1 MKTKTKR
8 IIPYLIVIVPLILV
22 LTVSFFMISF
32 YLKKV
37 TSYSNFAKERS
48 IKEYIDTQKAQGEMW
63 VNHLKMIS
71 EYKNNTLVQE
81 VKDELKAKLE
91 RAEKITKLIYNN
103 RSKKYEKKYINTE
116 INYMIND
123 FSYSDI
129 YSDIFIYDFN
139 SNSILKPLKSQKIK
153 LLTDMPMRSLK
164 LEELQKVR
172 KYKSGFIEVSLNDS
186 AKQIVYVKN
195 LNINN
200 WYIGIGAIVTKDS
213 EYIKSKLLEMISAIP
228 VKKSDFLSVYEG
240 KNEIFSSQREY
251 KIPRLN
257 FATSAMWY
265 EDVDSGYFYLS
276 DYYKDLDWHFIY
288 GFNINKMSSQ
298 EFQKLKNIEKAID
311 EEFEFMFIGSALI
324 VLFVTILSLLLSI
337 KLNKIFKEYQNEVDS
352 TTLKLVNIN
361 EALEQRVE
369 NGIKLQRE
377 KDKILIQQSKMAEMG
392 DMLSMIAH
400 QWRQPLNQMSYLFM
414 NLDGAYENKEL
425 NKVYLDEKLKEGNE
439 LLEFMSVT
447 IDDFRNYFRP
457 NRDKELVLVSKLID
471 SAVSLIIKPLELE
484 NINLEI
490 TSKGDKAIPLYK
502 NEFIQVLLNL
512 IKNAKDILV
521 QNSVENPKISID
533 YTFQNSMLIVTISD
547 NGGGIDEKLIDKIFE
562 PYYSTKDKNSGTGLG
577 LYMSKMIIEEHLDGE
592 LVVKNINGG
601 ACFEIRI

>member
-1 MKTKTKR
+1 
-8 IIPYLIVIVPLILV
+8 
-22 LTVSFFMISF
+22 MISF